1 MKTLSFA
8 RGARRAHLGG
18 MFTVLQRMDDATARH
33 TQGGVQAPQRALR
46 PLTLLAA
53 PGVQPL
59 DALEEWAAGQ
69 EWIQTLFSS
78 HRRLLSGLHF
88 VFMARDA
95 GLYPRAD
102 LGRERLEKAWQDFC
116 RNRLP
121 TDLAAALL
129 QAWRSATDA
138 AELSDFDNHFTMQA
152 AESARSLEAGHL
164 LLARTHAAR
173 HQGVLGRYRT
183 LCETGASPGHFIAVW
198 AAVARF
204 FQLSLGTY
212 LTEYLRLEWDTAR
225 QCLPCGGHALK
236 LEELACVASSLMRSQ
251 PTGLAL
257 LDEPISTAPRASS
270 ADESHGALP

>member
-1 MKTLSFA
+1 
-8 RGARRAHLGG
+8 
-18 MFTVLQRMDDATARH
+18 MFTVLQRMDDGAARH
-33 TQGGVQAPQRALR
+33 TQGGALESPRALR

-53 PGVQPL
+53 PGARPL

-78 HRRLLSGLHF
+78 HRRLLPGLHF
-88 VFMARDA
+88 SFEAEPT

-102 LGRERLEKAWQDFC
+102 RERERLEKSWREFC
-116 RNRLP
+116 QNHLHRHLASAL
-121 TDLAAALL
+121 LAA
-129 QAWRSATDA
+129 WRCAEDA
-138 AELSDFDNHFTMQA
+138 ADLSHFDANFHPPA
-152 AESARSLEAGHL
+152 AENTRSLEAGHL
-164 LLARTHAAR
+164 LLERTHGAL

-183 LCETGASPGHFIAVW
+183 LCAAGSTPGHFIAVW

-225 QCLPCGGHALK
+225 QCLPCGGRALE
-236 LEELACVASSLMRSQ
+236 LEELASVASAIIRSS
-251 PTGLAL
+251 PSGLTL
-257 LDEPISTAPRASS
+257 LDAAVTAPHASS